1 MKQKIL
7 TVGCAILLAIMLI
20 TLTGC
25 GGAGST
31 NYSEDIQTIRNQTV
45 GLLNGKTF
53 GAILDVALENAKW
66 SEDDSYSLTSG
77 AVKVEGKDKE
87 SGEDVEI
94 IWLKEAQEAGS
105 NFEKM
110 TKGGEEIGYSEFLSY
125 LQDYEDQIEE

>member
-125 LQDYEDQIEE
+125 LQDYEDQVEE